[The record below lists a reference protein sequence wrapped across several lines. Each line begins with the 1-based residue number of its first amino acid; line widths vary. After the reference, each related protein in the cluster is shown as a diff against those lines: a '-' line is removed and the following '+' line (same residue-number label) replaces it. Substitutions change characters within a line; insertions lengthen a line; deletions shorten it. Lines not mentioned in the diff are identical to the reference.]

1 MSAVITLQPRSGGRG
16 RPAPRHVFTELISTS
31 TPVAYAPPWASTL
44 ASKTQVTRKA
54 TRVKTMTIGRTARA
68 QCGAMP

>member
-1 MSAVITLQPRSGGRG
+1 MVTAM
-16 RPAPRHVFTELISTS
+16 AAELMSTS
-31 TPVAYAPPWASTL
+31 TPVAYAPPWASTS
-44 ASKTQVTRKA
+44 ASKIQVTRKA